1 MVKGRRG
8 GRVRDKWHDKK
19 WIVVQ
24 APASFGNKP
33 IAQIPITD
41 EAKAIG
47 RIIETT
53 LFDHWKTDPQQHTIK
68 LYFQIERI
76 EDNIAYTRFKGH
88 EFAKEFLRSLIRRG
102 SSMIS
107 YINDYTTNDGYK
119 FRVAA
124 IAFSQRRLNSSKKH
138 QIRAI
143 IKDVL
148 SSEIPQ
154 KNIDQFVQAVVGPE
168 LNARMH
174 AKVKKIV
181 GVRHISV
188 RKTKLLQLPQ
198 IETARP
204 VEMEAP
210 TQ

>member
-1 MVKGRRG
+1 MVKGKRG

-19 WIVVQ
+19 WAIVQ
-24 APASFGNKP
+24 APVSFGNVQ

-41 EAKAIG
+41 EDKAIG
-47 RIIETT
+47 RIIEVT
-53 LFDHWKTDPQQHTIK
+53 LFELWKTDPQQHTIK
-68 LYFQIERI
+68 LYFQIEKI
-76 EDNIAYTRFKGH
+76 DGDIAYTRFKGH

-102 SSMIS
+102 SSMVS
-107 YINDYTTNDGYK
+107 YINDYTTLDGYK
-119 FRVAA
+119 FRVQA

-138 QIRAI
+138 EIRAI
-143 IKDVL
+143 IHEAL

-174 AKVKKIV
+174 ARVKKIV

-188 RKTKLLQLPQ
+188 RKTKLLQLPKSQ
-198 IETARP
+198 VET
-204 VEMEAP
+204 VQLQAP
-210 TQ
+210 SQ

>member
-8 GRVRDKWHDKK
+8 GRVKDKWHDKK
-19 WIVVQ
+19 WVIVQ
-24 APASFGNKP
+24 APASFANMQ

-41 EAKAIG
+41 EEKAIG
-47 RIIETT
+47 RIIEVT
-53 LFDHWKTDPQQHTIK
+53 LFEMWKTDPQQHTVK
-68 LYFQIERI
+68 LYFQIDKI
-76 EDNIAYTRFKGH
+76 ENNTAHTRFNGH

-107 YINDYTTNDGYK
+107 YVNDYTTVDGYK

-124 IAFSQRRLNSSKKH
+124 LTFSQRRLNSSKKH
-138 QIRAI
+138 EIRAI
-143 IKDVL
+143 IDEVL

-154 KNIDQFVQAVVGPE
+154 KTIDQFVQAVVGPE

-188 RKTKLLQLPQ
+188 RKTRLLQSPKTEVV
-198 IETARP
+198 ET
-204 VEMEAP
+204 VQ
-210 TQ
+210 T

>member
-1 MVKGRRG
+1 MVKGKRG

-19 WIVVQ
+19 WVVVQ
-24 APASFGNKP
+24 APASFGNVP
-33 IAQIPITD
+33 IAQIPVTD
-41 EAKAIG
+41 EEKGIG
-47 RIIETT
+47 RVIEVT
-53 LFDHWKTDPQQHTIK
+53 LYELWKTDPQQHTIK

-76 EDNIAYTRFKGH
+76 DGDIAYTRFRGH

-102 SSMIS
+102 SSMIT
-107 YINDYTTNDGYK
+107 YINDYTTQDGYK
-119 FRVAA
+119 FRVSA

-138 QIRAI
+138 EIRSI
-143 IKDVL
+143 INEVL

-188 RKTKLLQLPQ
+188 RKTKLLQMPK
-198 IETARP
+198 TT
-204 VEMEAP
+204 VESVPMQAAAP
-210 TQ
+210 